1 MAEAMTDAKSSFPVG
16 AVDYRP
22 CVLGSRLYNVLP
34 MVDLLRYEK
43 FDCFVPLRLM
53 AECLG

>member
-1 MAEAMTDAKSSFPVG
+1 MAEAMTDAKSSLPVG